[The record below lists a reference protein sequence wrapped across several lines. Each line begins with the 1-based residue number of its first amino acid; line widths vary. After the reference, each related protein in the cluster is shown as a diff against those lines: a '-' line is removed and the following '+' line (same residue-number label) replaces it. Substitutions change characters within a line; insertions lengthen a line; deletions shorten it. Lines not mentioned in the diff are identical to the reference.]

1 MDVAVVVALAPLPVR
16 GHEVEGVDSSCVRL
30 ALFSCPLAPGAVA
43 VF

>member
-1 MDVAVVVALAPLPVR
+1 MGVTVVVALAPLPVR
-16 GHEVEGVDSSCVRL
+16 GQEVEASTPVVVRL